1 VNRGRVLVAI
11 LFAAAT
17 VFAFAGGEY
26 STLDW
31 FELRRKERA
40 ERLRIVDLEQQVDSL
55 RKVAAGL
62 EKDPRVQERVAR
74 EEFGMIRKGEHV
86 YRLVPADSDGGRRR

>member
-1 VNRGRVLVAI
+1 MNRGRVLFAI
-11 LFAAAT
+11 LLAAAL

-26 STLDW
+26 GTLDW
-31 FELRRKERA
+31 FELRREERE
-40 ERLRIVDLEQQVDSL
+40 ERLRIADLQQRVDSL

-62 EKDPRVQERVAR
+62 ARDPRMQERVAR

-86 YRLVPADSDGGRRR
+86 YRLVPADSER